1 MDIHERNNHL
11 ECNMNNEGTRSHYKC
26 PTHPLC
32 SPLTPTA
39 PSPAGPIHYFALDY
53 LWPLVRFQRK
63 WNCSFPSA
71 RLLAREQPGR
81 GLLQTWG
88 PTGPILKLL
97 LSVVKFEKKNNT
109 FKRPAE
115 TPLAIGDCCRVE
127 PSECLALRR
136 YQLVPSVLTVLTL
149 AAPLHGSAVP
159 RCNLHH
165 QCENCTASL
174 ASVQNAWLFSSGWKW
189 FNAWKLFLHAEKW
202 NTNLQSVLCI
212 QQKSINVK
220 LWNDLQF
227 YSDQFIRMSF
237 TS

>member
-39 PSPAGPIHYFALDY
+39 PSPAQSITSR
-53 LWPLVRFQRK
+53 WIT
-63 WNCSFPSA
+63 SA
-71 RLLAREQPGR
+71 RLSASTGNEIAVSHQPASLPERSQAGGCCR
-81 GLLQTWG
+81 VQTWG

-149 AAPLHGSAVP
+149 GAPLHGSAVP
-159 RCNLHH
+159 SCNLHH
-165 QCENCTASL
+165 QCENCTA
-174 ASVQNAWLFSSGWKW
+174 
-189 FNAWKLFLHAEKW
+189 
-202 NTNLQSVLCI
+202 C
-212 QQKSINVK
+212 
-220 LWNDLQF
+220 
-227 YSDQFIRMSF
+227 
-237 TS
+237 